1 MKRIPVPIGILVILL
16 CIGVI
21 GVSLELVTR
30 TKTRA
35 SKAIQPQSVLV
46 ANISDSSLAILWKT
60 EDPATGIVYLTGPDG
75 STQVGYDSRDIR
87 GISPHRSHFVTFSSL
102 LPKTKYDALIV
113 SDGAKFPLESGPI
126 ITAPVISDSYTDL
139 QPAFGTVLPG
149 STDPGDDIVVL
160 TPEGGQTFAA
170 QIKPSGSWV
179 IPLSSARTAS
189 LQARFSTA
197 LSKKITI
204 TTLLSPQTTILTTTD
219 TASPVPNF
227 SLGETNDFTTQQ
239 TIQPTPETNGSQ
251 QTGSTQVLGVS
262 DEKQKENPKPGELA
276 ILQPKQQSTLAL
288 PRPIIRGSARP
299 NTSVTI
305 TLSGEKPEVKTVQ
318 SDTHGIFLY
327 TPKRD
332 LSTGKHTV
340 TVTSTANNGKPT
352 AITHVFFIR

>member
-160 TPEGGQTFAA
+160 TPDGGQTFAA

-227 SLGETNDFTTQQ
+227 SLGETNDFTVTQPL
-239 TIQPTPETNGSQ
+239 QPTPEQSKQ
-251 QTGSTQVLGVS
+251 QTNATQVLGVS
-262 DEKQKENPKPGELA
+262 DEISVENPKPGELT
-276 ILQPKQQSTLAL
+276 ILQPKQNSTIAL

-299 NTSVTI
+299 TTRVII
-305 TLSGEKPEVKTVQ
+305 TLSGEKPEVGVVQ
-318 SDTHGIFLY
+318 SDAHGIFLY
-327 TPKRD
+327 TPKRN
-332 LSTGKHTV
+332 LSAGKHTV
-340 TVTSTANNGKPT
+340 TVTSAGNNGKPT
-352 AITHVFFIR
+352 AMTHVFFIR